1 MSGGAATAAAA
12 GAAAGVE
19 PGSVVWLDVSRR
31 YPWWPAKASEL
42 TALVW
47 VGRFVG
53 GCSLVSHASP

>member
-53 GCSLVSHASP
+53 GCSQ